1 MLCTKDVTRFHQAE
15 AERVLAPLLAP
26 EPPVDQNTIT
36 LTPTT
41 SEVART
47 KQTTGVHAIAALLD
61 R

>member
-1 MLCTKDVTRFHQAE
+1 VTRFHQAE